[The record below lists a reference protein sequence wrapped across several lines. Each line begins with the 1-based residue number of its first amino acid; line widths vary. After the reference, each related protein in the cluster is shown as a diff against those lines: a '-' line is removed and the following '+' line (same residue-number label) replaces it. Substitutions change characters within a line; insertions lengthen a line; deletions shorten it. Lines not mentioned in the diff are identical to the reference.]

1 MFDGRQKMKKKIVN
15 LFLFIIIA
23 SFLYNGLEIEIS
35 ANMGGKRCIE
45 LDRDVIYGS
54 EGLAYEWEVGP
65 RIRS

>member
-1 MFDGRQKMKKKIVN
+1 MKRKIVN

-23 SFLYNGLEIEIS
+23 SFLYNGLETEIS
-35 ANMGGKRCIE
+35 ADTGGRRCVE

-54 EGLAYEWEVGP
+54 EGLAYEWEVGS